1 MSRWHRR
8 YSRLEL
14 QLKKL
19 HLWLLHRPLSPQPVA
34 MQLVRAALSRLALQV
49 CPHHSL
55 LPNAACSVN
64 IGGSRPVRLGL
75 LMYPVIYVAFSW
87 AVVAVALLPFS
98 GIAQILPGNCAS
110 DGPDTWSDVHSGPVT
125 RRRRR
130 LNSGEDAPVVD
141 AAVPD
146 SAPAAGPSSEA
157 GPPSTGGA
165 SGSREKAATTDAV
178 PQPQKLEAL
187 DTAIISPKPPR
198 PSVASLRSLPA
209 SPVVVFTQSL
219 AYKIPSRSSAPQ
231 SKASQQVSMYD
242 VSASQKV
249 RRTLVLLC
257 QLSPQLIEP
266 VFDAVVKVFQGV
278 RGGLQSAVDLKQTG
292 GASTSADAE
301 AASAE
306 LSASS
311 ITQIGSSARVL
322 LEIVATLRTLLTVL
336 QSYSHFAGLVRGA
349 IEAAQGAQVAEGG
362 TVLPA
367 ERARVLAEMQI
378 GEVEALEERKVSHTA
393 FSEDVAAG
401 HVARVHAEAHCQL
414 LSHLKQL
421 SESAK
426 ADAAAAEADKAEKPA
441 GTVFRAG
448 TPCS

>member
-1 MSRWHRR
+1 MASALGPA
-8 YSRLEL
+8 SEL
-14 QLKKL
+14 SLVDCCRFPAWSKSCQEL
-19 HLWLLHRPLSPQPVA
+19 HKD
-34 MQLVRAALSRLALQV
+34 
-49 CPHHSL
+49 CT
-55 LPNAACSVN
+55 
-64 IGGSRPVRLGL
+64 
-75 LMYPVIYVAFSW
+75 Y
-87 AVVAVALLPFS
+87 
-98 GIAQILPGNCAS
+98 
-110 DGPDTWSDVHSGPVT
+110 TWFDVYSGPVT

-141 AAVPD
+141 AVPD
-146 SAPAAGPSSEA
+146 SAPAAGASSGAGPSSR
-157 GPPSTGGA
+157 GGA
-165 SGSREKAATTDAV
+165 SSSRAKAATMDAA
-178 PQPQKLEAL
+178 PQHQKLEAL
-187 DTAIISPKPPR
+187 DTAIITPKPPR
-198 PSVASLRSLPA
+198 PSVASLRSLPI

-219 AYKIPSRSSAPQ
+219 AYKIPSRSSTPQ

-278 RGGLQSAVDLKQTG
+278 REGLQSEVHLKQSG

-336 QSYSHFAGLVRGA
+336 QSYSHFAGLVRTA
-349 IEAAQGAQVAEGG
+349 TQAAQGAQVAEGG
-362 TVLPA
+362 TVLA
-367 ERARVLAEMQI
+367 SERARVLAEMQV
-378 GEVEALEERKVSHTA
+378 GEVEALEQRKVFHTT

-414 LSHLKQL
+414 LSHLKKL

-426 ADAAAAEADKAEKPA
+426 ADAAAAEAGKAEKSTGTLFCA
-441 GTVFRAG
+441 GALE
-448 TPCS
+448 CSVQYHMFLMEYMPGGMMICVSLIYSKRPSDEC